1 MCVLAMGD
9 CFELPKACQAILAT
23 VGTLPASTVHS
34 FPTDTIEVG
43 ITIPVGTYPGD
54 SFTTEWNG
62 AQTGAKEESG
72 AFNSGLS
79 PTSYAKIWGL
89 HEISARRRLLP
100 VHERIAQ
107 TWVVRQRHPMQR
119 YGTIAHQP
127 LVCSASPFY
136 RAFVG

>member
-1 MCVLAMGD
+1 MGD

-72 AFNSGLS
+72 A
-79 PTSYAKIWGL
+79 SYTRIWGL
-89 HEISARRRLLP
+89 QDISARRRLLP

-107 TWVVRQRHPMQR
+107 TWVVRQ
-119 YGTIAHQP
+119 
-127 LVCSASPFY
+127 
-136 RAFVG
+136 